1 MTMNT
6 DFKKIA
12 KNALFTSSMALVMF
26 SFVNLSFAQE
36 NPKPDNQD
44 SANTEQRDLAKE
56 RRDERDIKTINDRI
70 NKTKDDYVVLVRT
83 RFLNNTDRLSS
94 ILTKIETRITKLEI
108 AGEDVTNLKDKSE
121 KAKNLISKS
130 RTNLRALPSRQT
142 NIDYTSSRKY
152 ATTIIESR
160 NDLEEAKEIL
170 TSIVSDL
177 KDFIIEK
184 DSKEDERK

>member
-1 MTMNT
+1 MNKG
-6 DFKKIA
+6 FKKIA
-12 KNALFTSSMALVMF
+12 KNTLFASSVALAMF
-26 SFVNLSFAQE
+26 SFVNLSIAQE
-36 NPKPDNQD
+36 NPKQD
-44 SANTEQRDLAKE
+44 SEDSVKTEQRDLAKE

-70 NKTKDDYVVLVRT
+70 NKTRDEYVILVRT

-94 ILTKIETRITKLEI
+94 ILAKIETRITKLEI
-108 AGEDVTNLKDKSE
+108 AGEEVSELKEKSE
-121 KAKNLISKS
+121 KAKSLISKS

-142 NIDYTSSRKY
+142 NIDYSSSRKY